1 MTCVYSARD
10 VERNWDCAV
19 KVPRP
24 DCEEPIT
31 AVKLLQREARVG
43 LQVQHPHLVRIEE
56 ARVTAPPYFLVMDL
70 LQGESLRTRLTNVES
85 MPWGQVVWV
94 VRQTAEA
101 LASLHR
107 QGFIHGDVKPDNIQ
121 LVDDGTA
128 VLLDLGFAHRPGEN
142 VSFLQKGCVLG
153 TADYM
158 APELCGFRDEGHA
171 ASDVFSLGVTMY
183 EMLSGRLPFPE
194 GSLQQTLRRHQCDH
208 ARPLNTLVADLP
220 RALVDVVHDMLAHQP
235 PHRPSAA
242 SIVRR
247 LVNLEIASLGRRR
260 SA

>member
-1 MTCVYSARD
+1 
-10 VERNWDCAV
+10 
-19 KVPRP
+19 
-24 DCEEPIT
+24 
-31 AVKLLQREARVG
+31 
-43 LQVQHPHLVRIEE
+43 
-56 ARVTAPPYFLVMDL
+56 
-70 LQGESLRTRLTNVES
+70 
-85 MPWGQVVWV
+85 
-94 VRQTAEA
+94 
-101 LASLHR
+101 
-107 QGFIHGDVKPDNIQ
+107 
-121 LVDDGTA
+121 
-128 VLLDLGFAHRPGEN
+128 
-142 VSFLQKGCVLG
+142 
-153 TADYM
+153 
-158 APELCGFRDEGHA
+158 
-171 ASDVFSLGVTMY
+171 MY